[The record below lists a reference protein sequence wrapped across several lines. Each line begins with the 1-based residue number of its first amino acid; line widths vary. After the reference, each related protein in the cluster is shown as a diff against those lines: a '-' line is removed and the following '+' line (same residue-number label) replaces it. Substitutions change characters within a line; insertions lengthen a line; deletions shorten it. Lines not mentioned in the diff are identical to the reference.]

1 MHANA
6 TRVSYALESTLESV
20 NTAEQTALEMAAK
33 SGFDED
39 DCGRIGIAVREATVN
54 AIFHG
59 NQYDPAKRVTVLF
72 ESTPQSLTIAVR
84 DEGPGLDPATLPDP
98 LAAENFLKSSG
109 RGIFLIRAFMD
120 EVGFPPV
127 STGTEITMTKF
138 LRPQANGSEKDAQ
151 DAPTDVAD
159 KEATQ

>member
-6 TRVSYALESTLESV
+6 TRVSYTLESTLESV
-20 NTAEQTALEMAAK
+20 NTAEQAALELAAR

-39 DCGRIGIAVREATVN
+39 ECGRIGIAVREAMVN
-54 AIFHG
+54 AIYHG
-59 NQYDPAKRVTVLF
+59 NQYDPAKHVTVRL
-72 ESTPQSLTIAVR
+72 ESTPESLTIAVR

-120 EVGFPPV
+120 EVGFPDGLDRHRNHHDEAFAPAGQRLR
-127 STGTEITMTKF
+127 TGC
-138 LRPQANGSEKDAQ
+138 PGCANGRGQ
-151 DAPTDVAD
+151 VR
-159 KEATQ
+159 